1 MTRGIGH
8 SPLTHLVEGYPVCPF
23 GHVVVCGS
31 MWSEAPTRIHC
42 ASILLV
48 YPASLC
54 VSGASMIGW
63 SCFITHLVSLH
74 ILFHLVSSCF
84 IWFHYTCI
92 IIICGIKQ
100 LLPSSGLYVYSFI
113 YRYVYLHIY
122 IYIYIYVCAYVYIQV
137 HIYKYIQAKYLE
149 ESVPT
154 RHGPPHLAK

>member
-8 SPLTHLVEGYPVCPF
+8 SPLTLLVERYPVCPF

-63 SCFITHLVSLH
+63 SCFITHLVS
-74 ILFHLVSSCF
+74 SCF
-84 IWFHYTCI
+84 ILFHYTCI

-122 IYIYIYVCAYVYIQV
+122 IYIYICVCIRIHTSTHIQ
-137 HIYKYIQAKYLE
+137 IYTSKVFGRVC
-149 ESVPT
+149 SDSPWT
-154 RHGPPHLAK
+154 PPSR